1 MIMGK
6 AELHKVSVS
15 IFFMHIMNKKGLFI
29 GLGFVTILIGGG
41 VLFLQR
47 FNSAPYLLATV
58 EKGNIVQEVS
68 ATGKVESPTKIDL
81 RFKGS
86 GKLVSLNA
94 KVGERVTAGK
104 LLAKQDTTQLDAQ
117 VKEMQAGIDLQ
128 KAKLNQLL
136 GGTLPEDVSISE
148 TAVIN
153 AEQSFLDAKRNLVDK
168 LQGAYTR
175 SDDAVR
181 AKSDQLFDNP
191 KTSTPQLIF
200 NFPYD
205 MQLEADVE
213 EARVLIELALNQ
225 WAEELDV
232 ISMDGDLSLSTIL
245 ANKNTAQ
252 IKAFLVNE
260 ALIVNA
266 LTPSTKITQTTIDK
280 WKTDISTARTNI
292 DTAISNLLAAEENL
306 RTKESAL
313 KTAKNQLALKI
324 APIRSSDVAVYQA
337 QIAQAEA
344 SLEKIEAQRRDL
356 MIYAP
361 VSSVVTSVRGE
372 AGEMVGPDVVIVSLA
387 SGGALQIKLNV
398 VEDKIVNVRIGQ
410 KARITFDAIENQEF
424 GGKVVAIDPAE
435 TIVGGAVYYQ
445 TTILFDKVDERIRS
459 GMTASV
465 WINTATSNDVL
476 FVPASAIQSKDGK
489 KIVQVLI
496 GEQIIKR
503 EVVTG
508 VENDAG
514 MIEIVSGLSLGE
526 QVILGA
532 EKKKK

>member
-1 MIMGK
+1 
-6 AELHKVSVS
+6 
-15 IFFMHIMNKKGLFI
+15 MNKK
-29 GLGFVTILIGGG
+29 TSLIGSGLIIALVIGG
-41 VLFLQR
+41 VLFSQR
-47 FNSAPYLLATV
+47 LNVAPYALVVV
-58 EKGNIVQEVS
+58 EKGDIVQDVS

-94 KVGERVTAGK
+94 KVGQRVSADK

-128 KAKLNQLL
+128 RAKLNQLL
-136 GGTLPEDVSISE
+136 GGTFPEDVSISE
-148 TAVIN
+148 TAVLN
-153 AEQSFLDAKRNLVDK
+153 AEQSLLDAKKNIIDK

-205 MQLEADVE
+205 MQLEDSVE
-213 EARVLIELALNQ
+213 EARVLIEVALNE
-225 WAEELDV
+225 WAEELSV
-232 ISMDGDLSLSTIL
+232 ISMESDLSLATTL

-252 IKAFLVNE
+252 IKAFLVND

-280 WKTDISTARTNI
+280 WKTDISTARTNV
-292 DTAISNLLAAEENL
+292 DTAISNLLVAEENL

-313 KTAKNQLALKI
+313 RTAKNQLALKT
-324 APIRSSDVAVYQA
+324 APVRASDVGVYQA

-344 SLEKIEAQRRDL
+344 SLGKIEAQRRDL

-372 AGEMVGPDVVIVSLA
+372 IGEIIGPDVIVVSLA

-410 KARITFDAIENQEF
+410 KARITFDAIEGQEF
-424 GGKVVAIDPAE
+424 DGKVVAIDPAE

-459 GMTASV
+459 GMTANV
-465 WINTATSNDVL
+465 WINTATSKDAL
-476 FVPASAIQSKDGK
+476 FVPASAVQIKDGK
-489 KIVQVLI
+489 KIVQVLS
-496 GEQIIKR
+496 GEQSIKR

-508 VENDAG
+508 IENDRG